1 MRSKSKISVTIDTE
15 TLKAVEKASKTYRM
29 AKSHLAQEAFTLW
42 LKKKTEEL
50 MAKGYAEMAKEDK
63 EFAALSF
70 DAQRE
75 ILS

>member
-1 MRSKSKISVTIDTE
+1 MRTKRKMSVTIDTE
-15 TLKAVEKASKTYRM
+15 VLKAVEKASKTYRM

-50 MAKGYAEMAKEDK
+50 MAKGYTEMAEEDK
-63 EFAALSF
+63 EFVELSF